1 MFTSTRLAHL
11 LSAIPRQFFRLSA
24 ERHQAD
30 RYVKR
35 CTSWQLLVTLIS
47 GHVTQALSLRS
58 LATFSETLGPHS
70 YHLKAG
76 PIARS
81 TLSDALNKRDYRP
94 FQDLCELL
102 LRGISRQQRKEVG
115 AMVSLIDSTSIT
127 LRGPHFDDWTAATK
141 TQITQ
146 GLKVHVGL
154 DLAQLAPVYVNITPA
169 NVNDVSDALKMPIE
183 AGMTYVFDKGYC
195 DYNWWHQLQTK
206 GAFFVTRLKKNANT
220 KVLREHS
227 PATEQSSVMTD
238 EVIQFGK
245 KRLAGKR
252 LNDYR
257 ETPLRRVVVERK
269 SHATPLTL
277 VTNDFTRTAEE
288 IATLY
293 KDRWKIELFFKW
305 IKQHLKL
312 KRFYAFS
319 ENAVRLQIYSALIS
333 YLLLQ
338 IFHRRSGF
346 TGSLFEFTVRIAHVL
361 HERPA
366 VPELR
371 DRRRQEREKLKAAQ
385 GSLQL

>member
-1 MFTSTRLAHL
+1 
-11 LSAIPRQFFRLSA
+11 
-24 ERHQAD
+24 
-30 RYVKR
+30 
-35 CTSWQLLVTLIS
+35 LLVTLIS

-76 PIARS
+76 SVARS

-102 LRGISRQQRKEVG
+102 LRGISRQHQKEVG
-115 AMVSLIDSTSIT
+115 AVVSLIDSTSIT
-127 LRGPHFDDWTAATK
+127 LRGPDFDDWTAATK
-141 TQITQ
+141 TRITQ

-169 NVNDVSDALKMPIE
+169 NVNDLSDALKMPIQ

-195 DYNWWHQLQTK
+195 DYNWWYQLQTK
-206 GAFFVTRLKKNANT
+206 GAFFVTRLKKNANIKT
-220 KVLREHS
+220 LHEHS
-227 PATEQSSVMTD
+227 SATEHSSIMTD
-238 EVIQFGK
+238 EVVLFGK

-252 LNDYR
+252 LNGYLD
-257 ETPLRRVVVERK
+257 TPVRRVVVEREG
-269 SHATPLTL
+269 HATPLIL

-288 IATLY
+288 IAALY

-338 IFHRRSGF
+338 LFHRRSGF

-361 HERPA
+361 HERL
-366 VPELR
+366 VPLEVTA
-371 DRRRQEREKLKAAQ
+371 RRRQKREKLKAAQ